1 MDRTEKLSLIARFES
16 SIDPLVDFVKELP
29 AAAVD
34 FRPNLPGAWSIR
46 DHAVHF
52 WTPTRSPTAACAWRS
67 PSRARRSS
75 CGTRRPGKK
84 GPSTKR
90 RTRLPAGTARALRH
104 VVCAMARALVDA
116 DWEDFYVRHSQR
128 GRMNLADVFKLY
140 TDHAQFHL
148 SYFRR
153 NLDAFKA
160 AAASVRRQKRTAGPL
175 PLASGAH
182 PWVITH

>member
-16 SIDPLVDFVKELP
+16 SIDPLVDFVKNTP
-29 AAAVD
+29 VAALD
-34 FRPNLPGAWSIR
+34 FRPGLPGAWSIL

-52 WTPTRSPTAACAWRS
+52 LDADTFAYGRLRLAVTQPGAEVFVWNEEAWQERAKYETADALACLEA
-67 PSRARRSS
+67 
-75 CGTRRPGKK
+75 
-84 GPSTKR
+84 
-90 RTRLPAGTARALRH
+90 ARALRH
-104 VVCAMARALVDA
+104 VVCSMARALVDA
-116 DWEDFYVRHSQR
+116 DWEGYYVRHSQR

-160 AAASVRRQKRTAGPL
+160 AAA
-175 PLASGAH
+175 
-182 PWVITH
+182 